1 MPSWLTVTVGTLLT
15 IVPQLVLA
23 VPSPYREIAT
33 GVLALGTSLYH
44 LFQPQP
50 GNGLR

>member
-1 MPSWLTVTVGTLLT
+1 MPSWLSLTIGTLLT
-15 IVPQLVLA
+15 IVPQIVTV

-44 LFQPQP
+44 LFQPAP
-50 GNGLR
+50 NGR